1 MAGREAR
8 AKRATTAFTRRESS
22 ECTFFSR
29 KLFFFDHH
37 AIQGENPKVSKRPAG
52 QGFRQHLG
60 FQDLGGSIKKTPQ
73 KFFFLP
79 ARAVVAR
86 FARASLAATGGEAK
100 GPAGGGPQ
108 KKFREGLKGR
118 GSSLPIEVSLP
129 LGCRKA
135 VFAFLLCRQS
145 PASAGSGRGWKL
157 NKVRVL

>member
-1 MAGREAR
+1 MQVL
-8 AKRATTAFTRRESS
+8 SS
-22 ECTFFSR
+22 PWFCISVDTII
-29 KLFFFDHH
+29 LFFFFLH
-37 AIQGENPKVSKRPAG
+37 N

-100 GPAGGGPQ
+100 GAAGGGPQ